1 LLTIAVHVFASGSA
15 CLSKITDMDTVAR
28 DNAPTLVLIDISE
41 EEEQRLKRVSREI
54 KLPPSPTLPRW
65 KTSEAETADIYGS
78 RLLGHIA
85 SEIQVKKLSKLIIPI
100 AVISGLGKMDSPTLA
115 SSPTI
120 QGSQGLDESGR
131 LFRFMDAGAVD
142 VLISP
147 VTKER
152 AQGLVGQAYR
162 IYKEYTISDSSFL
175 ASKRTRKM
183 SWVGVDEEK
192 PFAYLREAMVS
203 NLMSG
208 ICSPETNFM
217 PDLSEIINNG

>member
-1 LLTIAVHVFASGSA
+1 
-15 CLSKITDMDTVAR
+15 
-28 DNAPTLVLIDISE
+28 
-41 EEEQRLKRVSREI
+41 
-54 KLPPSPTLPRW
+54 
-65 KTSEAETADIYGS
+65 
-78 RLLGHIA
+78 
-85 SEIQVKKLSKLIIPI
+85 
-100 AVISGLGKMDSPTLA
+100 
-115 SSPTI
+115 
-120 QGSQGLDESGR
+120 
-131 LFRFMDAGAVD
+131 
-142 VLISP
+142 

-152 AQGLVGQAYR
+152 AQGLVAQAYR

-208 ICSPETNFM
+208 ICSPETNFT